1 MSYVK
6 LDTKEREKHL
16 HRLAS
21 QREQARL
28 IKQQVRIIRD
38 ADGKSTRRR
47 RPKPLEGLFKKK
59 TNKHTILESERN
71 PEEWRLVLI
80 FLFCFVFKN
89 KADVHN
95 CSN

>member
-38 ADGKSTRRR
+38 ADGKSTKRG

-59 TNKHTILESERN
+59 KKNTQS
-71 PEEWRLVLI
+71 WRMRGTL
-80 FLFCFVFKN
+80 KN
-89 KADVHN
+89 GDL
-95 CSN
+95 S

>member
-38 ADGKSTRRR
+38 ADGKSTKRG

-59 TNKHTILESERN
+59 NNTQS
-71 PEEWRLVLI
+71 WRMRGTL
-80 FLFCFVFKN
+80 KN
-89 KADVHN
+89 GDL
-95 CSN
+95 S

>member
-38 ADGKSTRRR
+38 ADGKSTKRG
-47 RPKPLEGLFKKK
+47 RPKPLEGLFKKNNN
-59 TNKHTILESERN
+59 TQS
-71 PEEWRLVLI
+71 WRMRGTL
-80 FLFCFVFKN
+80 KN
-89 KADVHN
+89 GDL
-95 CSN
+95 S